1 MRKYYTIQVFFF
13 LWVLLTGFSCS
24 ADTPEPI
31 PDPPSPKE
39 DSAGRKVSIL
49 SASYATFKDFVTF
62 FCSAL
67 QREQTD
73 SSIHILNAFAS
84 KELMRQLKKTITS
97 RL

>member
-62 FCSAL
+62 FC
-67 QREQTD
+67 
-73 SSIHILNAFAS
+73 
-84 KELMRQLKKTITS
+84 
-97 RL
+97 